1 MFKKIVKLILP
12 PIIFNFL
19 KFLRKKIKKKK
30 FFMTTSKKQKLDVY
44 YEKEMAEILEVWG
57 AKSVWIEIQHF
68 LLNKKGKIL
77 DIACGTGKV
86 TEILSNKLNMNE
98 VYGCDVSDF
107 LIEKA
112 AKRVIPKDKLKV
124 TDAINLS
131 YDDNYFDYCYSIGS
145 LEHFTEDGI
154 DKFLRS
160 SKRVTKFTG
169 FHMVPVSKS
178 NKDEGW
184 VTDDYQSYFNNSE
197 EWWRSKCEKVF
208 DKVLILDSTWES
220 SESNQTGKWL
230 ILSK

>member
-1 MFKKIVKLILP
+1 MFKIIIKLILP

-30 FFMTTSKKQKLDVY
+30 FFMTASKKQKLDVY

-86 TEILSNKLNMNE
+86 TEILSKKLNMNE

-112 AKRVIPKDKLKV
+112 AKRGISKDKLKV

-131 YDDNYFDYCYSIGS
+131 YDDNYFNYCYSIGS

-154 DKFLRS
+154 EKFLRS
-160 SKRVTKFTG
+160 SKRVTKYTG

-178 NKDEGW
+178 NNDEGW

-220 SESNQTGKWL
+220 SESNQIGKWL